1 MNRKQIGRGLK
12 IIYLKIT
19 LPIRFYRSVRL
30 IRECV
35 MTIREA
41 STAMEYSFKKINT
54 KLSFKR
60 AVETITELSHFHKK
74 IERAL
79 AFLKGIGL

>member
-41 STAMEYSFKKINT
+41 STAMEYSFKTINT

-60 AVETITELSHFHKK
+60 SVETITELSHFHKK
-74 IERAL
+74 IEKAL
-79 AFLKGIGL
+79 AFLKIVGL

>member
-1 MNRKQIGRGLK
+1 MNRKQFGKALK

-19 LPIRFYRSVRL
+19 LPIRFYHSVRL

-41 STAMEYSFKKINT
+41 STAMEYSFKTINT
-54 KLSFKR
+54 KLSLKR
-60 AVETITELSHFHKK
+60 AVETIIELSHFHKK

-79 AFLKGIGL
+79 NFLKGVGL

>member
-1 MNRKQIGRGLK
+1 MNHKQIEKALK
-12 IIYLKIT
+12 IIYRKIT
-19 LPIRFYRSVRL
+19 LPIKYYRSLRL

-35 MTIREA
+35 TSIREA
-41 STAMEYSFKKINT
+41 SVAMEYSFKTINT

-60 AVETITELSHFHKK
+60 SVETITELSHFHKQ

-79 AFLKGIGL
+79 AFLKMVGL

>member
-19 LPIRFYRSVRL
+19 LPIKFYRSVRL

-41 STAMEYSFKKINT
+41 STAMEYSFKTINT

-79 AFLKGIGL
+79 AFLKRVGL